1 MNVCWKYERIALP
14 ELHGK
19 KMRDLAAHEKNT
31 IYREME
37 ELGVEIWNDTV
48 QYEKYM
54 KRQKIRRQK
63 RLEAFLEKRHERR
76 LYQKMQS
83 LANVPDEKADEVA
96 GDHLDIE
103 DEILCEVEVES
114 VAKSAAENDY
124 GRVILEKYGEPKTG
138 GNVRENT
145 ISGKSVSSSSSLPKN
160 LPKILPKS
168 LPKNLPKNLP
178 ESLPEN
184 FHKNLPKRQP
194 ERQFERQ
201 PANKTRKISKDLFK
215 DHSKKPSK
223 EQSPDLFQDHSDL
236 SNHSYHDFLDDS
248 FETSSESFF
257 NCLPQDESQDASQD
271 TTRDHQSS
279 TNRIPLHKR
288 WRKRA
293 KRTTTKESVSSSI
306 SAKTS
311 QNTKLDIMNVSD
323 IPQEGRS
330 QEDRSQEDIPPY
342 EYIFESD
349 NFLDTSTQSMFE
361 LPFNTP
367 SRTPPDSVPN
377 STSSPLGGQDGNS
390 DGSPEGSSEDS
401 PHEVSSNS
409 PPNHSDDGPYPEY
422 LSQFEMD
429 NLPQDDSNVSSTSL
443 APYSDGDVSMRSDF
457 SVQTV
462 IQTNSR
468 ETIYSDRQHIN
479 SDRPDMLD
487 FLARETP
494 SQTNDAIDDTL
505 NSSGFDFDYGDEPME
520 NTAPVQA
527 PNATLN
533 TSDQLDDSFDSN
545 DSYDLAIVDVSSDD
559 DEQQNQ
565 LSTSKVWRFNVAGS
579 PSSSNISRGP

>member
-1 MNVCWKYERIALP
+1 MNVCWKYERIAPP
-14 ELHGK
+14 ELHEK

-54 KRQKIRRQK
+54 KRQKTRRQK
-63 RLEAFLEKRHERR
+63 RLEAYLEKRHERR

-103 DEILCEVEVES
+103 NEVLREVEVES

-124 GRVILEKYGEPKTG
+124 GRVILEKDGEPKTG
-138 GNVRENT
+138 RNVRENT
-145 ISGKSVSSSSSLPKN
+145 ISGKSISSSSSLPKN
-160 LPKILPKS
+160 LP
-168 LPKNLPKNLP
+168 
-178 ESLPEN
+178 
-184 FHKNLPKRQP
+184 KNLPKRQP

-215 DHSKKPSK
+215 DHSEEPSK
-223 EQSPDLFQDHSDL
+223 DQSQDLFQDHSDL
-236 SNHSYHDFLDDS
+236 SNHSYDNFLDDS

-257 NCLPQDESQDASQD
+257 NCLPQDESLDASQDASQ
-271 TTRDHQSS
+271 DHQSS

-293 KRTTTKESVSSSI
+293 KRTTPKESVSSSI

-323 IPQEGRS
+323 IAQEG
-330 QEDRSQEDIPPY
+330 RSQEDIPPY
-342 EYIFESD
+342 EYIFENASN

-367 SRTPPDSVPN
+367 SRTPPDTVPN
-377 STSSPLGGQDGNS
+377 STSSPLGGQDGCSDGSPDGSS
-390 DGSPEGSSEDS
+390 DGSPERSSGDS
-401 PHEVSSNS
+401 PHEVSSNRT
-409 PPNHSDDGPYPEY
+409 PNHSNDVPYPEY

-429 NLPQDDSNVSSTSL
+429 NLPQGDSNVSSTSL

-462 IQTNSR
+462 IQADSR
-468 ETIYSDRQHIN
+468 ETIYSERQRIN
-479 SDRPDMLD
+479 SDHPDMLD

-494 SQTNDAIDDTL
+494 SQTNDDTL

-527 PNATLN
+527 LNATLN
-533 TSDQLDDSFDSN
+533 TSDQLDDSFDSH

-579 PSSSNISRGP
+579 PSNSNISRGP